1 MNNIEMILYSLDII
15 GATITSVVGLF
26 LMLMCIVRREKE
38 GIWIF
43 GILTFI
49 LVLILF
55 LVSLAPLKPFPSY
68 LFGSISLIIFFV
80 GLVKLPNIIGISSI
94 ENK

>member
-1 MNNIEMILYSLDII
+1 MILYSLDVI

-26 LMLMCIVRREKE
+26 LMLMCIVKREKE

-43 GILTFI
+43 GILTFMLMLI
-49 LVLILF
+49 LLLVL
-55 LVSLAPLKPFPSY
+55 LVSSKSSPSY
-68 LFGSISLIIFFV
+68 LFGLISLIIFIV